1 MYNQNFRILSAS
13 GDTSYTGSIAKI
25 QCYSSG
31 SIPVDNDGGHIYNEN
46 ITIKDIQFGNYVN
59 GSGPGFESGSYA
71 ISSSNVTTAIGQ
83 IALGVGDTIEAPIV
97 GLSISGSLAADEGKG
112 LLIFF
117 NDNSADHGGYY
128 HMNPS

>member
-1 MYNQNFRILSAS
+1 MQTYRVLSAS

-31 SIPVDNDGGHIYNEN
+31 SIPSATNDYTN
-46 ITIKDIQFGNYVN
+46 ITIKDIQFGTYVN
-59 GSGPGFESGSYA
+59 GTGPGFESGSYA
-71 ISSSNVTTAIGQ
+71 MSSSNVTTTIGQ
-83 IALGVGDTIEAPIV
+83 IALGVGDTIEAPMV
-97 GLSISGSLAADEGKG
+97 GLSISGTKAADEGKG

-117 NDNSADHGGYY
+117 NNNSADHGGYY